1 MAVALSDVK
10 TKSDNAETPT
20 KDETEQDSAREYKTV
35 RRYYA
40 LWLSSDFFISKP
52 SDFLFDVQ
60 SLARASRCWA
70 KRQDSGRIT
79 SWSR

>member
-1 MAVALSDVK
+1 MAVALSDFEPK
-10 TKSDNAETPT
+10 LTTSSSRTPKSDHAETPT

-40 LWLSSDFFISKP
+40 FWLSSDFFISKP

-60 SLARASRCWA
+60 SLARASRC
-70 KRQDSGRIT
+70 
-79 SWSR
+79 